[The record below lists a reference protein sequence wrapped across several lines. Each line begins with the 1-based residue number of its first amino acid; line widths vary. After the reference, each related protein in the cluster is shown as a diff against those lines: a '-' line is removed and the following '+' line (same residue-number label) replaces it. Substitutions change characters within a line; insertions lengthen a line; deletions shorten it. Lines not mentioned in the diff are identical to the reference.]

1 MTFTYRQLLQQLQQM
16 DEKYLDLEVVFF
28 EAYSDTNYKINGVY
42 EDEDETEDD
51 ETPVVH
57 LF

>member
-16 DEKYLDLEVVFF
+16 DEKYLDSEVVFF
-28 EAYSDTNYKINGVY
+28 DADTNYKINGLY
-42 EDEDETEDD
+42 EDEDEIEDN